1 MAAIEL
7 MKDVN
12 IVDSTEH
19 FYTRWV
25 HEVRFFGEKQ
35 VLVIMSVYEEEFII
49 SVLDWTFCCKLRQAL
64 DISDSCNFWS
74 KQLYSAGLEK
84 ERADVV
90 ATYINDVLKRTT
102 YLV

>member
-12 IVDSTEH
+12 FVDSTEQ

-35 VLVIMSVYEEEFII
+35 VLVIMNVYEKEFVI
-49 SVLDWTFCCKLRQAL
+49 SVPDWTFCCKLRQAL
-64 DISDSCNFWS
+64 DVSDPCNFWS